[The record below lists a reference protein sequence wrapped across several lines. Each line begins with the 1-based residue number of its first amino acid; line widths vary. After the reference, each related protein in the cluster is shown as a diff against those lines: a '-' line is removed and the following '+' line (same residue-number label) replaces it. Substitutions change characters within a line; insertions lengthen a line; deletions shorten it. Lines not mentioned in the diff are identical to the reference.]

1 MTHETNTEFLFTKTD
16 SVIRYTLPSQGWI
29 RYDGRAIMADLVAA
43 KAAISSLKSTPF
55 YREWVE
61 KLQEV
66 QLKMEVAGTSRIEG
80 ADFTERELEEAIR
93 PNADPN
99 ELLTRSQRQARAAVQ
114 TYRWLA
120 SLPKDRPISEEL
132 IKEIHARIVS
142 GCDDDHCP
150 PGQYRRRDQNVT
162 FGTPRHRGC
171 EGGEQ
176 CQIALQNLVH
186 AARREFPEHD
196 PLIQALALHYHL
208 AAMHPFLDGNGRTAR
223 AVEAFLLYQSGLS
236 DTAFIA
242 MSNYYYEEKPQYL
255 AKLSEVRAQNYDL
268 TAFLIFG
275 LKGVELQC
283 RRLFAEIRK
292 NMQKALFRNTMYDL
306 FNRLETKRKRVI
318 KERQIEL
325 LKMLLSAEQMDW
337 NEFVKA
343 SARHYSGLKNWTTA
357 LTRDVNGLRT
367 LKTVAIEK
375 VGDNKWT
382 ITLRLDWPS
391 EITESRFMELVKLM
405 PKAKTYKFLS

>member
-1 MTHETNTEFLFTKTD
+1 MNSETKTESLFPRTD
-16 SVIRYTLPSQGWI
+16 SLIRYTMPAQGWI
-29 RYDGRAIMADLVAA
+29 HYDARAILPDLVAA
-43 KAAISSLKSTPF
+43 KAAISSLRSTPF

-61 KLQEV
+61 KLQEI

-80 ADFTERELEEAIR
+80 AEFTERELDEAIR
-93 PNADPN
+93 PNAQPG
-99 ELLTRSQRQARAAVQ
+99 ELLTRSQRQARSAVQ

-120 SLPKDRPISEEL
+120 GLPKDRSISAEL

-150 PGQYRRRDQNVT
+150 PGQCRKRDQNVT

-176 CQIALQNLVH
+176 CEVALENLVH

-223 AVEAFLLYQSGLS
+223 AVEALLLYQCGLS

-242 MSNYYYEEKPQYL
+242 MSNYYYEEKQQYL
-255 AKLSEVRAQNYDL
+255 GKLSEVRAHNHDL

-306 FNRLETKRKRVI
+306 FNRLESKRKRVI

-325 LKMLLSAEQMDW
+325 LKILLAAEQMDW
-337 NEFVKA
+337 NEFVKVSA
-343 SARHYSGLKNWTTA
+343 SHYSGLKDWTKA
-357 LTRDVNGLRT
+357 LIRDVNGLLT
-367 LKTVAIEK
+367 LKTVSIEK
-375 VGDNKWT
+375 VAEQKWT
-382 ITLRLDWPS
+382 IALRLEWPS
-391 EITESRFMELVKLM
+391 EITESRFMELVRQM
-405 PKAKTYKFLS
+405 PKAKTHKFLS

>member
-1 MTHETNTEFLFTKTD
+1 MSGESRTELLFPNPG
-16 SVIRYTLPSQGWI
+16 SVIRYVLPSEGWI
-29 RYDGRAIMADLVAA
+29 RYDLRAIMSDLVAA
-43 KAAISSLKSTPF
+43 KAAISSLRSTPF

-61 KLQEV
+61 KLQEI

-80 ADFTERELEEAIR
+80 AEFTERELDDAIR
-93 PNADPN
+93 LDADPN

-120 SLPKDRPISEEL
+120 VIPKDRPISEEL
-132 IKEIHARIVS
+132 IKEIHARIVA

-150 PGQYRRRDQNVT
+150 PGQYRQRDQNVT

-176 CQIALQNLVH
+176 CRVALANLVH

-196 PLIQALALHYHL
+196 PLIQALAMHYHL
-208 AAMHPFLDGNGRTAR
+208 AATHPFLDGNGRTAR
-223 AVEAFLLYQSGLS
+223 AAEAFLLYQSGLS

-242 MSNYYYEEKPQYL
+242 MSNYYYEEKQQYL
-255 AKLSEVRAQNYDL
+255 AKLSEVRAHDYDL
-268 TAFLIFG
+268 TSFLIFG
-275 LKGVELQC
+275 LRGVELQC
-283 RRLFAEIRK
+283 RRLFVEIRK

-306 FNRLETKRKRVI
+306 FNRLESKRKRVI

-325 LKMLLSAEQMDW
+325 LKILLAAEQMDW
-337 NEFVKA
+337 HEFVKA
-343 SARHYSGLKNWTTA
+343 SSRHYSGLKNWNTA
-357 LTRDVNGLRT
+357 LTRDVNGLLILRT
-367 LKTVAIEK
+367 VSIEK
-375 VGDNKWT
+375 VAENKWT

-391 EITESRFMELVKLM
+391 EITESRFMELVRQM
-405 PKAKTYKFLS
+405 PKAKTYRFLS